1 MGKRHVLYAIVLL
14 LALGSCSKEAQQ
26 ETGSGKQQFVRFTSV
41 VEGTYTRAA
50 GASWSPN
57 DQIGVFMKQSGEELG
72 SGTII
77 GDGDNISYVTK
88 SGDGNFSPNGMSL
101 EYPSDG
107 SAVDFIAYYP
117 FQTTLDNYIYKV
129 DIADQSK
136 PEKIDLLYADNLK
149 GRTQTSVTGNLQFY
163 HQLSQLVLNISS
175 SDNTDFSNLTVSISG
190 VKTKADF
197 NLVDGALT
205 VDEESEAVV
214 NMRRTGNAAEAILL
228 PTSTVNGI
236 KLTLTLNGKAK
247 EITLPS
253 SITSL
258 EKKVKYTFSVN
269 IKNGGSQVDPEEVK
283 YAKWRETPVITKSML
298 EKSNI
303 HYINHYMPNDKKVR
317 NYSLLYDSDLKM
329 AYWVAYPLC
338 SYYTTGTGK
347 RTDDWGFDPEISS
360 NLQFNFGKKSGSNLA
375 ESSKYDRGHQL
386 PSADRLHDNEVN
398 ETTFYSTNIT
408 PQINRMNQQIWQ
420 HLEDQVRKWTS
431 GVDTVFVV
439 TGAMVDK
446 DNVEYTTAKSD
457 GGSIAVPKYYFKALA
472 RKLSSTGV
480 FYTIAFKIDNTASV
494 AGDNYMEYAVSVDA
508 LERLTGFTFFP
519 SVNADIKATLDKS
532 KWQ

>member
-1 MGKRHVLYAIVLL
+1 MGKRHVLYAIALL
-14 LALGSCSKEAQQ
+14 LTLGSCTKEAQQ
-26 ETGSGKQQFVRFTSV
+26 ETESGKQQFVRFTSV

-50 GASWSPN
+50 GASWAAN
-57 DQIGVFMKQSGEELG
+57 DQIGVFMKQSGKELG

-88 SGDGNFSPNGMSL
+88 SGDGNFLPNGTSL

-175 SDNTDFSNLTVSISG
+175 SDNTDFSNLTVSVSG

-197 NLVDGALT
+197 NLVDGSLT
-205 VDEESEAVV
+205 VDEKSEAVV
-214 NMRRTGNAAEAILL
+214 NMRRVGNAAEAILL
-228 PTSTVNGI
+228 PANTVNGI

-258 EKKVKYTFSVN
+258 EKKAKYTFSVN
-269 IKNGGSQVDPEEVK
+269 IKNGGSQVDPEEAK

-298 EKSNI
+298 EQANI
-303 HYINHYMPNDKKVR
+303 KYINHAMPDNAKHR
-317 NYSLLYDSDLKM
+317 NYSLLYDTNLKM
-329 AYWVAYPLC
+329 AYWVAYPIYDGC
-338 SYYTTGTGK
+338 VGSYQRK
-347 RTDDWGFDPEISS
+347 DNWIEDPELDGR
-360 NLQFNFGKKSGSNLA
+360 LQANFDKAGTMFSRGYN
-375 ESSKYDRGHQL
+375 RGHQI
-386 PSADRLHDNEVN
+386 PSKDRTGNGTMN
-398 ETTFYSTNIT
+398 ATTFYYTNAT
-408 PQINRMNQQIWQ
+408 PQKANMNGQIWGN
-420 HLEDQVRKWTS
+420 LEAAVRGWNS
-431 GVDTVFVV
+431 LVDTVFVV
-439 TGAMVDK
+439 TGAMAKESVNDAVTYEVDCK
-446 DNVEYTTAKSD
+446 DGRV
-457 GGSIAVPKYYFKALA
+457 AVPKYYYKAVA
-472 RKLSSTGV
+472 RKIGTT
-480 FYTIAFKIDNTASV
+480 FYTIAFKIPNDDAV
-494 AGDNYMEYAVSVDA
+494 AGKKYMDYACSVED
-508 LERLTGFTFFP
+508 LEKTTGFTFFP
-519 SVNADIKATLDKS
+519 TLDAQAKKLDKS